1 MERLKDCESL
11 LILQSCNLAI
21 LFNDVSLSFGRHELF
36 KNVSLELRGGKIIG
50 ITGANGAGKSTFL
63 KLAGK
68 IIRPDSGEVKIIPD
82 QNNCALRI
90 TNYALL
96 AAVSPEMKIY
106 DGLTAFENLKFFA
119 DLRGKNLSAEKILEL
134 GSRVGLDLETFG
146 NVRAENF
153 STGMRQRLKFAILLS
168 VDADIWL
175 LDEPTA
181 NLDDAGRESFFKE
194 IQAAKSDKII
204 LLATNDK
211 TEVEICDE
219 VIRLPL

>member
-1 MERLKDCESL
+1 MIVFD
-11 LILQSCNLAI
+11 
-21 LFNDVSLSFGRHELF
+21 DVSLSFGRHELF
-36 KNVSLELRGGKIIG
+36 KNISLNLRGGLIIG
-50 ITGANGAGKSTFL
+50 ITGQNGAGKSTFL

-68 IIRPDSGEVKIIPD
+68 IISPDSGEVKLPAEKKI
-82 QNNCALRI
+82 
-90 TNYALL
+90 

-106 DGLTAFENLKFFA
+106 DNLTAAENLIFFA
-119 DLRGKNLSAEKILEL
+119 KLRGKILSAENILEF
-134 GSRVGLDLETFG
+134 GRRVGLDFETFG

-181 NLDDAGRESFFKE
+181 NLDEIGREKFFNE
-194 IQAAKSDKII
+194 IQVAKSDKII

-211 TEVEICDE
+211 IEEKICDE
-219 VIRLPL
+219 IIRLPL

>member
-1 MERLKDCESL
+1 MNWNFKITFD
-11 LILQSCNLAI
+11 
-21 LFNDVSLSFGRHELF
+21 DVSLTFGRQELF
-36 KNVSLELRGGKIIG
+36 KNISLELRGGQVIG

-68 IIRPDSGEVKIIPD
+68 IIKPDSGAVDFPDDKKI
-82 QNNCALRI
+82 
-90 TNYALL
+90 

-106 DGLTAFENLKFFA
+106 DGLTAEENLKFFA
-119 DLRGKNLSAEKILEL
+119 DLRGKDLSTEKILAL
-134 GSRVGLDLETFG
+134 GERVGLDFETFG
-146 NVRAENF
+146 KTRAENF

-181 NLDDAGRESFFKE
+181 NLDDAGREKFFAE

-211 TEVEICDE
+211 LEEKICDE
-219 VIRLPL
+219 IIRLPL

>member
-1 MERLKDCESL
+1 MIVFD
-11 LILQSCNLAI
+11 
-21 LFNDVSLSFGRHELF
+21 DVTLSFGRRVLF
-36 KNVSLELRGGKIIG
+36 GNVTLNLRGDRVIG

-68 IIRPDSGEVKIIPD
+68 IIQPDSGSVTLPADKTI
-82 QNNCALRI
+82 
-90 TNYALL
+90 

-106 DGLTAFENLKFFA
+106 DDLTATENLKFFSR
-119 DLRGKNLSAEKILEL
+119 LRGKALTAEKIFEL
-134 GSRVGLDLETFG
+134 GSRVGLDMKTFG
-146 NVRAENF
+146 DARAGTF
-153 STGMRQRLKFAILLS
+153 STGMRQRLKFAVLLS

-181 NLDDAGRESFFKE
+181 NLDDDGREKIFSE
-194 IQAAKSDKII
+194 VQAAKPDKII

-211 TEVEICDE
+211 AEVEICDE

>member
-1 MERLKDCESL
+1 MIVFD
-11 LILQSCNLAI
+11 
-21 LFNDVSLSFGRHELF
+21 DVSLSFGRHELF
-36 KNVSLELRGGKIIG
+36 KNLSLNLRGGKVIG
-50 ITGANGAGKSTFL
+50 ITGANGSGKSTFL

-68 IIRPDSGEVKIIPD
+68 IIRPDSGAVTFPAEKKI
-82 QNNCALRI
+82 
-90 TNYALL
+90 
-96 AAVSPEMKIY
+96 AAVAPEMKIY
-106 DGLTAFENLKFFA
+106 DNLTAEENLFFFA
-119 DLRGKNLSAEKILEL
+119 KLRGRTLTAEKIFEL
-134 GSRVGLDLETFG
+134 GERVGLDMKTFG

-181 NLDDAGRESFFKE
+181 NLDDDGREKFFRE

-211 TEVEICDE
+211 SEENICDE
-219 VIRLPL
+219 IIRSKGEGRWEKG

>member
-1 MERLKDCESL
+1 MIIFD
-11 LILQSCNLAI
+11 
-21 LFNDVSLSFGRHELF
+21 DVSLSFGRHELF
-36 KNVSLELRGGKIIG
+36 KNVSLKLRGGKVIG
-50 ITGANGAGKSTFL
+50 VTGKNGVGKSTFL

-68 IIRPDSGEVKIIPD
+68 IIRPDSGAVNFPAEKKI
-82 QNNCALRI
+82 
-90 TNYALL
+90 

-106 DGLTAFENLKFFA
+106 DGLTALENLKFFA
-119 DLRGKNLSAEKILEL
+119 DLRGKNLSAEKVLEL

-146 NVRAENF
+146 DTRTENF

-194 IQAAKSDKII
+194 IKAAAPKKII
-204 LLATNDK
+204 LLATNDRL
-211 TEVEICDE
+211 EENICDE
-219 VIRLPL
+219 IIRLPL

>member
-1 MERLKDCESL
+1 MIIFD
-11 LILQSCNLAI
+11 
-21 LFNDVSLSFGRHELF
+21 DVSLSFGRHELF
-36 KNVSLELRGGKIIG
+36 KNISLELRGGKVIG
-50 ITGANGAGKSTFL
+50 VTGANGAGKSTFL

-68 IIRPDSGEVKIIPD
+68 TLKPDSGEVKFPAD
-82 QNNCALRI
+82 KK
-90 TNYALL
+90 L

-106 DGLTAFENLKFFA
+106 DNLTARENLNFFA
-119 DLRGKNLSAEKILEL
+119 ELRGKNLSAENILEL
-134 GSRVGLDLETFG
+134 GERVGLDLETFG
-146 NVRAENF
+146 NSRVENF

-181 NLDDAGRESFFKE
+181 NLDDAGRENFFKA

-211 TEVEICDE
+211 LEENICDE
-219 VIRLPL
+219 IIRLPLKSN